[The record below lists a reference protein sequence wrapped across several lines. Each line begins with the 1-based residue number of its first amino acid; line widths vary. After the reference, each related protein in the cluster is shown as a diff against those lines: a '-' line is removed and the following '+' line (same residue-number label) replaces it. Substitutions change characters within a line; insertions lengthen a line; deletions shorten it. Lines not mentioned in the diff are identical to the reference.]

1 MFASLLRLSTTALS
15 LVCLSSFAHAEVKPL
30 KVLLIIGGCCHE
42 YDKQQLILKDGIE
55 ARVNCEVEVEY
66 SKNGTTNPE
75 FARYADPNWAKAF
88 DVVIHDECAA
98 DIKDATTI
106 DNIVNAHA
114 NGTPAVNLHCAMHSY
129 RSGNFKAPMA
139 PDAPE
144 AKWFN
149 LLGLQSSSHGPL
161 KPIEV
166 SYTDAQHPIT
176 KGLANWTT
184 IKEELYNNV
193 HGTTGNFATWPTAKA
208 LATGKQDAGDKDGI
222 NLAVVAWT
230 NEFGKNKT
238 RIFSTTLGHQS
249 DTVADPRFLDLV
261 SRGLLWSVSKL
272 DENGKPLPGYES
284 TRLK

>member
-1 MFASLLRLSTTALS
+1 MLRQSITALS
-15 LVCLSSFAHAEVKPL
+15 LFCLNSFAQAEVKPL
-30 KVLLIIGGCCHE
+30 KVLLVIGGCCHE

-55 ARVNCEVEVEY
+55 ARLNCEVVVDY
-66 SKNGTTNPE
+66 NKTSNTKPV
-75 FARYADPNWAKAF
+75 FAIFADPNWAKAY
-88 DVVIHDECAA
+88 DVIIHDECAA

-114 NGTPAVNLHCAMHSY
+114 AGVPAVNLHCAMHSY

-139 PDAPE
+139 ADAPE

-166 SYTDAQHPIT
+166 TFTDAKHPIT

-184 IKEELYNNV
+184 MKEELYNNV
-193 HGTTGNFATWPTAKA
+193 QGTKGNFTTWPTATV
-208 LATGKQDAGDKDGI
+208 LATGKQDAGDKDGV
-222 NLAVVAWT
+222 NNAVVAWT
-230 NEFGKNKT
+230 NEYGKNKT
-238 RIFSTTLGHQS
+238 RIFSTTLGHHS
-249 DTVADPRFLDLV
+249 ETVADARFLDLV
-261 SRGLLWSVSKL
+261 TRGLLWSVNKL

-284 TRLK
+284 TRPK